1 MAEEEKKKL
10 WTREGL
16 QKYEEELHD
25 LKVNKR
31 NEIAEKLKEARAQG
45 DLSENFEYYVAK
57 RENNRNNS
65 RIRYL
70 ERMINTAD
78 VIEDTTAEDEV
89 GINNKVTLYFEE
101 DDLEETYKIVTGI
114 RSDSLNGYIS
124 IESPLGKAVLGH
136 KVGDRVCIK
145 VNDSYSYYVVV
156 KALDASTDDSEDKIA
171 SY

>member
-1 MAEEEKKKL
+1 MSKDDVLDFDGIIHCSFCGKGE
-10 WTREGL
+10 
-16 QKYEEELHD
+16 
-25 LKVNKR
+25 
-31 NEIAEKLKEARAQG
+31 NE
-45 DLSENFEYYVAK
+45 V
-57 RENNRNNS
+57 S
-65 RIRYL
+65 RMLAGPPGIYICN
-70 ERMINTAD
+70 ECVMICES
-78 VIEDTTAEDEV
+78 ILAEDEV